1 MGDPAVATTHH
12 ILCRHCCPFEID
24 KPCSLILLPYLE
36 FTVVTAAFFLLLA
49 FFQPFSASAYICF
62 SQRYQKLRKEHA
74 KNALPVTPKVT
85 ATPTSA
91 VPRNPKT
98 PKTSETPEATTKS
111 VKSTKAA
118 GNKRKRA
125 VSVELSTHDSDSDA
139 ASATINDEGDVI
151 AKKVKVNPGSSE
163 ATIIKSVE

>member
-1 MGDPAVATTHH
+1 MPGKWDA
-12 ILCRHCCPFEID
+12 E
-24 KPCSLILLPYLE
+24 LE
-36 FTVVTAAFFLLLA
+36 RKLLLSVLEA
-49 FFQPFSASAYICF
+49 MDTKPPAWDKVTTSMGPGFTNESCR
-62 SQRYQKLRKEHA
+62 QRYQKLRKEHA